1 MINSI
6 APGAEIADISH
17 LIEPFGVR
25 QGAMVL
31 YESVPY
37 FPQSVHLAIVDPG
50 VGSARRAVIL
60 SVAGGG
66 SLLVGPDNGLL
77 MPSAVRLG
85 GVEGAWEITNPEL
98 SLPVRSST
106 FHGRDVFAPAAAHL
120 FGGVAPARFG
130 PEVDPGSLVQLKEIP
145 VAEHGSHLSGEVL
158 LVDRF
163 GNLQTNL
170 RSVHLDRLNAAP
182 GDRLQVRLGERV
194 LDATVRRSYS
204 YGELGELQLVVDSH
218 GCVAIC
224 VNEGSAALLTGARPG
239 TTVLLRLDAKGFA
252 EG

>member
-1 MINSI
+1 MIRSV

-37 FPQSVHLAIVDPG
+37 FPQSIHLAIVDPG

-60 SVAGGG
+60 SAAGG

-77 MPSAVRLG
+77 VPSAVRLG
-85 GVEGAWEITNPEL
+85 GVEAAWEITNLEL
-98 SLPVRSST
+98 GPPDCSST

-120 FGGVAPARFG
+120 FGGVAPAKFG
-130 PEVDPGSLVQLKEIP
+130 PEVDPGSLVRLQEAA
-145 VAEHGSHLSGEVL
+145 VADLGTHLSGEVL
-158 LVDRF
+158 HVDRF

-170 RSVHLDRLNAAP
+170 QSVHLERLNAAP
-182 GDRLQVRLGERV
+182 GDRLQVLIGIKA

-204 YGELGELQLVVDSH
+204 YGGAGELQLVVDSH

-239 TTVLLRLDAKGFA
+239 ATVLLGVKGSA
-252 EG
+252 QH

>member
-1 MINSI
+1 MIRSI

-17 LIEPFGVR
+17 LIEPYGVR
-25 QGAMVL
+25 QGAVVL

-37 FPQSVHLAIVDPG
+37 FPQSVHLAVVDPG

-60 SVAGGG
+60 SVAGGS

-77 MPSAVRLG
+77 MPSAARLG
-85 GVEGAWEITNPEL
+85 GVEGAWEIANPEL
-98 SLPVRSST
+98 GLPIRSST
-106 FHGRDVFAPAAAHL
+106 FHGRDVFSPAAAHL
-120 FGGVAPARFG
+120 FLGVAPAEFG
-130 PEVDPGSLVQLKEIP
+130 PGVDPGSLVRLEETT
-145 VAEHGSHLSGEVL
+145 VADLGSHLSGEVVH
-158 LVDRF
+158 VDRF

-170 RSVHLDRLNAAP
+170 RSVHLDRLNAVP

-194 LDATVRRSYS
+194 VEATVRRSYS
-204 YGELGELQLVVDSH
+204 FGEVGELQLVVDSH

-239 TTVLLRLDAKGFA
+239 STVLLGAGGFA

>member
-1 MINSI
+1 VIRSI

-25 QGAMVL
+25 QGALVL

-37 FPQSVHLAIVDPG
+37 FPQSVHLAVVDPG
-50 VGSARRAVIL
+50 VGSARRAVII
-60 SVAGGG
+60 SAGG

-77 MPSAVRLG
+77 VPSAARLG
-85 GVEGAWEITNPEL
+85 GVEGAWMITNPDL
-98 SLPVRSST
+98 GLPVRSST

-120 FGGVAPARFG
+120 FGGVAPAKFG
-130 PEVDPGSLVQLKEIP
+130 PEVDPGSLVRLEETP
-145 VAEHGSHLSGEVL
+145 AADHGSHVSGEVL
-158 LVDRF
+158 KVDRF

-170 RSVHLDRLNAAP
+170 AGAHLDRLKAAP
-182 GDRLQVRLGERV
+182 GDRLQLRIGEQS
-194 LDATVRRSYS
+194 LEATVRRSYS
-204 YGELGELQLVVDSH
+204 YGEVGELQLVVDSH

-239 TTVLLRLDAKGFA
+239 ATVRMGADGFA